1 MSNAV
6 VFTLP
11 VSSDDDRPLPLIVAT
26 KWNFPLAHLEV
37 DGQLF
42 YAVQDWLRGL
52 TGTQKISRMWIEIQN
67 APDMAE
73 MLDSIEP
80 LPYTASDGK
89 TYQRDY
95 TTDKGLYLIA
105 QHLRSTKSRPTI
117 ALIKQFLAESGAFVD
132 QIRREPETV
141 VTSGAINPD
150 KAIDA
155 AINAYRAQGKDDRWI
170 QARVEGKIKRHL
182 FTAALNAAVA
192 EVLNRRHYAIATD
205 DIYKGLW
212 KRTAAYLKQELE
224 LPKTASLRDHQPML
238 ALHYQGIAEEVAAK
252 KLGDR
257 SELLWEEARLIVKN
271 VAAFIGEQAQAT
283 SRLLNM
289 DIATGKPLLEDG
301 AF

>member
-6 VFTLP
+6 LFTLP
-11 VSSDDDRPLPLIVAT
+11 VSGDDDRPLPLIVAT

-52 TGTQKISRMWIEIQN
+52 TGTEEVFRIWNDIQRKGDL
-67 APDMAE
+67 AQ
-73 MLDSIEP
+73 LSDSIRR
-80 LPYTASDGK
+80 LPYLAANGK
-89 TYQRDY
+89 TYQMDFA
-95 TTDKGLYLIA
+95 TDKGLYLIT
-105 QHLRSTKSRPTI
+105 QHLRSIKSRPTI
-117 ALIKQFLAESGAFVD
+117 AIIKKFLAESGAFVD

-212 KRTAAYLKQELE
+212 KRTAACLKQELE
-224 LPKTASLRDHQPML
+224 LPKTANLRDHQPML

-301 AF
+301 TF

>member
-11 VSSDDDRPLPLIVAT
+11 VSDDDDRPLPLIVAT
-26 KWNFPLAHLEV
+26 KWNFPLAHVEV
-37 DGQLF
+37 EDQLF

-52 TGTQKISRMWIEIQN
+52 TGLDNIRRIWS
-67 APDMAE
+67 DMQRTDDFSQ
-73 MLDSIEP
+73 MYDSIVP
-80 LPYTASDGK
+80 LPYIATDGK

-95 TTDKGLYLIA
+95 TTDKGLYFIA

-117 ALIKQFLAESGAFVD
+117 AVIKKFLAESGAFVD

-192 EVLNRRHYAIATD
+192 EVLNRRIPCSKYQSIA
-205 DIYKGLW
+205 
-212 KRTAAYLKQELE
+212 
-224 LPKTASLRDHQPML
+224 
-238 ALHYQGIAEEVAAK
+238 
-252 KLGDR
+252 
-257 SELLWEEARLIVKN
+257 
-271 VAAFIGEQAQAT
+271 
-283 SRLLNM
+283 
-289 DIATGKPLLEDG
+289 
-301 AF
+301 

>member
-11 VSSDDDRPLPLIVAT
+11 VSGDDDRPLPLIVAT

-37 DGQLF
+37 NGQLF

-52 TGTQKISRMWIEIQN
+52 TGTEEVFRIWNDIQRKG
-67 APDMAE
+67 D
-73 MLDSIEP
+73 LTQLSDSIRE
-80 LPYTASDGK
+80 LPYLAANGK
-89 TYQRDY
+89 TYQMDY
-95 TTDKGLYLIA
+95 ATDKGLYLIA
-105 QHLRSTKSRPTI
+105 QNLRSIKSRPTI
-117 ALIKQFLAESGAFVD
+117 ALIKKFLAESGAFVD

-271 VAAFIGEQAQAT
+271 VAAFIGEQAQT
-283 SRLLNM
+283 TNRLLNM

-301 AF
+301 TF